1 MIKKILTI
9 NNNTLSKYNNIQLD
23 TVPSLKH
30 VVFNITSDMILP
42 PQVYYKV
49 ELYQMKQKSLENEK
63 RNATK
68 LQMMEEKKMRNLEL
82 KSQRLEVINDFF
94 LICLKII

>member
-9 NNNTLSKYNNIQLD
+9 NNNTLPKNNNIQLD

-30 VVFNITSDMILP
+30 VVFNSTSDMILP
-42 PQVYYKV
+42 PQVYYKG

-68 LQMMEEKKMRNLEL
+68 LQMMEEKKWE
-82 KSQRLEVINDFF
+82 I
-94 LICLKII
+94 

>member
-68 LQMMEEKKMRNLEL
+68 FQMMEEKKMRNLEL
-82 KSQRLEVINDFF
+82 KSQRLEIINDFF